1 MAAFRDAEPGEPA
14 WGLYERVV
22 ERLGEEPAGSARTTA
37 ARAPDRG
44 TRSSAG
50 ALGAV
55 LVMAVLALFVV
66 VPQAGRIGPS
76 QRGPDASTAATL
88 DGPPTSWASVIPTAL
103 PLTGIGRDATGG
115 LRSSAAPARSGTVG
129 PEIRLAVDE
138 LPEMPRRE
146 MRVVRFDEVGRSIP
160 AVLTG
165 WTPRRPPLVIDR
177 DPTVLPA
184 AWVAEAALRIP

>member
-1 MAAFRDAEPGEPA
+1 MPPELFEALAATWPAAETI
-14 WGLYERVV
+14 
-22 ERLGEEPAGSARTTA
+22 RLGPFTLRRGAGGGNRT
-37 ARAPDRG
+37 
-44 TRSSAG
+44 S
-50 ALGAV
+50 
-55 LVMAVLALFVV
+55 
-66 VPQAGRIGPS
+66 
-76 QRGPDASTAATL
+76 AATL

-103 PLTGIGRDATGG
+103 PLPGIGRDATGG

-146 MRVVRFDEVGRSIP
+146 MRVVRFDEVGLSIP